1 MKASDPG
8 QLALVAHY
16 RQLVE
21 AYEALDSKIDA
32 LLMANR
38 GKSEDKSVEDRR
50 LYREWAT
57 QRNEMLNEMRM
68 LERQLNMTEDDIF
81 DPD

>member
-8 QLALVAHY
+8 QLALVARY

-38 GKSEDKSVEDRR
+38 GRSEDRPAQDRS

-57 QRNEMLNEMRM
+57 QRNEILNEMRM